1 MLFTLLTI
9 LLVSSL
15 SSANYDFRDVDG
27 APIISQSGDGIGPCG
42 LLADL
47 WLLISYINGIN
58 FRYVPTPLTPLIT
71 AVQDNDKSIGLSATF
86 ITAERQKR
94 VDFAQYLQSGN
105 VFLVQSTY
113 NEPINDL
120 NDLCGKTVTV
130 LVGTVHEADVRAQQA
145 DCPSSRPLII
155 VPAASQTELINNVQQ
170 NKADTAVY
178 DESVL
183 VTVARN
189 SNNQLKVVG
198 KPYNIRP
205 YGIMCNKNNRDVCC
219 AITVCKSGA
228 NEFG

>member
-15 SSANYDFRDVDG
+15 SSANYDFRGNYPRRVKQTTLTVYIDVDG

-155 VPAASQTELINNVQQ
+155 VPAASQTELINNVQN

-183 VTVARN
+183 
-189 SNNQLKVVG
+189 
-198 KPYNIRP
+198 
-205 YGIMCNKNNRDVCC
+205 
-219 AITVCKSGA
+219 
-228 NEFG
+228 